1 MEQGGVK
8 NLDVNTEMITVFQMG
23 MLLLDVCV
31 LKFQNLMLKVL
42 SYICVS
48 SLALFKNNIY
58 IFFVFSGLHPWHAE
72 VPRLGRELM
81 PQQPKLLQRQCQI
94 LKLLCHKGTPQAF

>member
-48 SLALFKNNIY
+48 NLALFKNNIY

-72 VPRLGRELM
+72 VARLGV
-81 PQQPKLLQRQCQI
+81 
-94 LKLLCHKGTPQAF
+94 